1 MKLKHKLSAGIIV
14 LLCVIGLTFFLV
26 VNRQATNLVNESL
39 TQKLSS
45 ILGLGQELLDEVY
58 PGHWRRENDRL
69 YKGDQL
75 INGKYQVVDIIRA
88 QTGALATIFLDDT
101 RIATNVTLENGA
113 RALGTKAAPE
123 VVQTVLINGRD
134 FTGKAEVAGRPFLT
148 RYTPLRDASG
158 KVIGMWFVGVE
169 VKQAYDLIRNLNVSL
184 GIIIIIGIALGIG
197 TAVLFTGQMLKP
209 IPLLLNAFQK
219 AAAGDLTVSL
229 PVMTK
234 DEIGELAAGFNQ
246 LIIQQREFSVQTQ
259 ATAEKVSDSSLQIA
273 TGNEDLSQRTQEE
286 AAALEELSATM
297 EEMTASIQQVSANAQ
312 QANHFSQTTLDVVNE
327 GEEAIVNTIAA
338 MEQISASS
346 NQIAAII
353 QVVND
358 ISFQT
363 NLLALNAAVE
373 AARAGEQGR
382 GFAVVAAEVRSL
394 AGRAGEAAQ
403 EIEALITESVNRVE
417 IGNEMVRKSGNILKQ
432 IVENTVQTSSA
443 INAVADAIREQTS
456 ATEQIQS
463 SIEQLNQVTQDNAAL
478 VEELASSCQFLK
490 NEAEQLSALL
500 NQFKVVQE

>member
-1 MKLKHKLSAGIIV
+1 MKLKQKISIGTTI
-14 LLCVIGLTFFLV
+14 LLCLIGLVFFLV
-26 VNRQATNLVNESL
+26 VNYQVSKLVNSHL
-39 TQKLSS
+39 TQELSS
-45 ILGLGQELLDEVY
+45 ILNLGYQLLDEVY
-58 PGHWRRENDRL
+58 PGPWRRENNSL

-75 INGKYQVVDIIRA
+75 INGKYQVVDIIRN
-88 QTGALATIFLDDT
+88 QTGAVATLFLGDT
-101 RIATNVTLENGA
+101 RVATNVTLENGA
-113 RALGTKAAPE
+113 RATGTKAAPE
-123 VVQTVLINGRD
+123 VVETVLVNGRD
-134 FTGKAEVAGRPFLT
+134 FTGEADVAGRPFLT

-169 VKQAYDLIRNLNVSL
+169 KKQAQKLIGQINLWL
-184 GIIIIIGIALGIG
+184 GLIILAGIGLGIG
-197 TAVLFTGQMLKP
+197 VAIIFTSYVLRP

-219 AAAGDLTVSL
+219 AAAGDLPTEL
-229 PVMTK
+229 PILSK
-234 DEIGELAAGFNQ
+234 DEIGELASGFNRLLQ
-246 LIIQQREFSVQTQ
+246 QQRDSSVLIQSI
-259 ATAEKVSDSSLQIA
+259 AEKVSNSSLQIA
-273 TGNEDLSQRTQEE
+273 AGNEDLSQRTQEE

-297 EEMTASIQQVSANAQ
+297 QEMSATIQQVAANAQ
-312 QANHFSQTTLDVVNE
+312 QANHFSQTTLDVVKE
-327 GEEAIVNTIAA
+327 GEEAIANTIAA

-394 AGRAGEAAQ
+394 ARRAGEAAR

-417 IGNEMVRKSGNILKQ
+417 NGNEMVQKSSTILNQ
-432 IVENTVQTSSA
+432 IVENTKQTSAA

-456 ATEQIQS
+456 ATQQIQS
-463 SIEQLNQVTQDNAAL
+463 SINQLNQVTQDNAAM
-478 VEELASSCQFLK
+478 VEKLASSCQFLK
-490 NEAEQLSALL
+490 NEAERLKEML
-500 NQFKVVQE
+500 NQFRVAN